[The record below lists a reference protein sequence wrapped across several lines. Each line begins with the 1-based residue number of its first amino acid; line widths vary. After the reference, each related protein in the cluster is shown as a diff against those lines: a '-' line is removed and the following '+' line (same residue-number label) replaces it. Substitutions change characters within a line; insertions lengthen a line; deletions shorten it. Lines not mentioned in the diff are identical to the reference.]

1 MAAPQVLIV
10 EDRQPL
16 ADLYAEWLADTYH
29 VETAYTGREAV
40 SMLDASVDVLLLD
53 RRLPDISGDDVF
65 EISADRGLDCRVA
78 MITAAEPTFETATMG
93 LDDYLTK
100 PVSRATL
107 RETVSALLSNGEDAG
122 STSAGSTP
130 TASTSAASQSTDSSS
145 AESTP
150 TDASSATSA
159 SASPAESAES
169 STMESTDSSTAGS
182 ASSVSPESIATT
194 TELGQSPIDAI
205 LQRNGAGD
213 TAATGLTDAD
223 GVADTG
229 ADEPMI
235 DMERVRNESLPP
247 VVTELIETYDD
258 RLGYRDSRFLL
269 KWLHVVFSFFTLSS
283 VDEEYAED
291 CRTARTLASL
301 FVMLVDDLGERHD
314 DEVTLTEAAKLPFPN
329 ETPDRSVAGIDAD
342 YMAVTEAVWDALEPR
357 LRAAPRFDEIE
368 SLFYYDM
375 RQVIHAIRYSALV
388 NEHPEIANMS
398 EVRALGA
405 HNMMMLAYADIDV
418 AFSPAFSRTEL
429 GELRSLLLEL
439 QQMARIGNWVTTW
452 ERELDEGD
460 VSAGVF
466 VSAVENGI
474 LSAAELST
482 AASDPSARE
491 TVRERLTEAHVEEA
505 LIEQWQQRCARLRAD
520 PPSIESVDVEAL
532 IDGMERVMAY
542 HLASRGLK

>member
-16 ADLYAEWLADTYH
+16 ADLYAEWLADTYR

-40 SMLDASVDVLLLD
+40 SMLDANVDVLLLD

-65 EISADRGLDCRVA
+65 EISANRGLDCRVA
-78 MITAAEPTFETATMG
+78 MITAAEPSFETATMG

-107 RETVSALLSNGEDAG
+107 RATVSELLSDVED
-122 STSAGSTP
+122 
-130 TASTSAASQSTDSSS
+130 

-150 TDASSATSA
+150 
-159 SASPAESAES
+159 
-169 STMESTDSSTAGS
+169 AG
-182 ASSVSPESIATT
+182 A

-205 LQRNGAGD
+205 LQRNGSRPSAAETARAPTENPSGAPSETPTPGEPAG
-213 TAATGLTDAD
+213 TEPSE
-223 GVADTG
+223 G
-229 ADEPMI
+229 AI
-235 DMERVRNESLPP
+235 DMERVRNEPLPP
-247 VVTELIETYDD
+247 VVTDLIDAYDD

-283 VDEEYAED
+283 VDEEYAEE

-314 DEVTLTEAAKLPFPN
+314 DEVTLTEAAKLPFPT
-329 ETPDRSVAGIDAD
+329 ESVDRSVDGIDED
-342 YMAVTEAVWDALEPR
+342 YMAVTEAVWAALEPR
-357 LRAAPRFDEIE
+357 LRAAPRFEEVE
-368 SLFYYDM
+368 SLFQYDM

-388 NEHPEIANMS
+388 NDHPEIANMS

-405 HNMMMLAYADIDV
+405 HNMMMLAYADIDI
-418 AFSPAFSRTEL
+418 AFSPSFSRTEL
-429 GELRSLLLEL
+429 GDLRSLLLEL

-474 LSAAELST
+474 LSAAELRT
-482 AASDPSARE
+482 AANDPDARE
-491 TVRERLTEAHVEEA
+491 GVRERLTEAHVEEA

-520 PPSIESVDVEAL
+520 PPAIESVDVEDL